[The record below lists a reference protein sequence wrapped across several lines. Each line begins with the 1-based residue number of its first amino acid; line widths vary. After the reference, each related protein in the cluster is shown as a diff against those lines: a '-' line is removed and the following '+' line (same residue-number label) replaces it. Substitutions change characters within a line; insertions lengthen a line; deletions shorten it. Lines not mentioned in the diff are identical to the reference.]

1 MSTQYLTENR
11 LVRCGCGRVTNVNMM
26 LDVRALPPAVRGN
39 REYICDG
46 CRERWIREGRISREA
61 LYRAIGAPAEAIA
74 RVRALEPR

>member
-1 MSTQYLTENR
+1 MSTQYLTENL
-11 LVRCGCGRVTNVNMM
+11 LVRCGCGRVTNANMM

-61 LYRAIGAPAEAIA
+61 LYQAIGAPAEAIA
-74 RVRALEPR
+74 RVRAMELR